1 MREGI
6 LMFYIDAYMTDRGV
20 LYTTRLDEFKEDASK
35 FDEHETFE
43 LFRKFMTYLDDL
55 GDDEVIIVGREFS

>member
-1 MREGI
+1 
-6 LMFYIDAYMTDRGV
+6 MFYIDAYIANKKLPD
-20 LYTTRLDEFKEDASK
+20 LDAFKEDASK

>member
-1 MREGI
+1 
-6 LMFYIDAYMTDRGV
+6 MFYIDAHLTDV
-20 LYTTRLDEFKEDASK
+20 DDRLPNIKLVEFKEDASK

-55 GDDEVIIVGREFS
+55 GDDEVIIIGREFS

>member
-1 MREGI
+1 
-6 LMFYIDAYMTDRGV
+6 MFYVDTYLTDRGV
-20 LYTTRLDEFKEDASK
+20 FHAFRLDDFKEDASK

-55 GDDEVIIVGREFS
+55 GDDEVIIIGREFS